1 MQPKSSLSTSQSAT
15 LLMGSMAVFLVL
27 LIICF
32 PNEAFQSSLQGL
44 GIWWNLV
51 FPSLLP
57 FLILTELLIGFG
69 VIQGLGTLFHPF
81 MRLFFRIPGVGGW
94 ALASGLIVGFPTGA
108 KITADLI
115 EKQLITREEAE
126 RLVSLSH
133 LCSPLFLLGVVG
145 VGFLHQASLG
155 VILAIV
161 HYSSAWI
168 TALLMR
174 NNKKEPSLSVD
185 AEHAGKPIAIAGGFI
200 PTMREA
206 YLRDGRA
213 FGKLLGDAVTSS
225 LNTLML
231 VGGYMMIF
239 SVMINVV
246 NLSGILGTTFLKGL
260 FEIHLGTYAMS
271 QHQSATQVW
280 QLAIMGAMLGWGG
293 LASHAQV
300 RGLTQRTGLR
310 YLPFFIAR
318 GLHASIAFVLTIVL
332 WKPLSLLL
340 GDVEPSFLGLG
351 SAETSKASAVF
362 TLQPSWGYFI
372 PALLLFASTLLL
384 MAVLSLLIQAAARR
398 N

>member
-1 MQPKSSLSTSQSAT
+1 MLPKSSLSISKSAT
-15 LLMGSMAVFLVL
+15 LLLGSMALLLVL
-27 LIICF
+27 LIISF
-32 PNEAFQSSLQGL
+32 PDEAFQSSLQGL

-51 FPSLLP
+51 FPALLP

-69 VIQGLGTLFHPF
+69 VIQGLGALFHPF

-115 EKQLITREEAE
+115 EKQLLTREEAE

-174 NNKKEPSLSVD
+174 NNKKEPFLSVN
-185 AEHAGKPIAIAGGFI
+185 AEHVGKQAIAGGFI

-213 FGKLLGDAVTSS
+213 FGKLLGDAVASS

-246 NLSGILGTTFLKGL
+246 NLSGILGTTFLKGF

-271 QHQSATQVW
+271 QHQSATLVW
-280 QLAIMGAMLGWGG
+280 QLALMGAMLGWGG
-293 LASHAQV
+293 LAAHAQV

-310 YLPFFIAR
+310 YLPFFISR

-332 WKPLSLLL
+332 WQPLSLLL
-340 GDVEPSFLGLG
+340 GNVEPSFLGLG
-351 SAETSKASAVF
+351 SAGTSKASAVF

-372 PALLLFASTLLL
+372 PALLLFASALLL
-384 MAVLSLLIQAAARR
+384 MAVLSFLIRAATRR